1 MMNTV
6 IDTVKERIDIVDF
19 IAEYVQLRKAGRNYL
34 GFCPF
39 HQNTRTPA
47 FTVFPETQSYHCF
60 GCKASGTVF
69 DFVMQREGLEFR
81 ETLEMLAQRAGVE
94 LKPRTE
100 VDEQRDQLHE
110 RLLEVNAAA
119 AKFFHHTLLK
129 SPHSA
134 DARAYVDQRGLDTI
148 MIEAFQLGYAR
159 EDWSALLTYLTNH
172 KGFEPEEVEA
182 AGLAIKRDQ
191 SGYYDRFRGR
201 LMFPIRNVKGQVIAF
216 GGRALGDAN
225 PKYLNSPQTPL
236 FDKSHVLYGL
246 DLARSTIR
254 NQEAAVIVEG
264 YIDVIVAHQ
273 YGFRNVV
280 APLGTALTGDHAA
293 VLKKLTK
300 RIYLALD
307 ADAAGVNAT
316 LKGIE
321 TLRHQPEGDVIAVP
335 TPQGVMQWGVDT
347 TTEIR
352 VIAMPDGQDPDNVIQ
367 ADPERWRLL
376 VDNAQPIMD
385 FYIAALTS
393 DLDLQ
398 SARGKAD
405 AVARLVPLLVQVSN
419 PIEHAHYL
427 QRVARLVEVEDH
439 VIRAALPASQR
450 KTPTRSKSVKQPE
463 FDTPTTREDALLA
476 LLLRHPSMRTAVQE
490 KMKSDVSLFPLV
502 HEMITGTLLELFDRA
517 DNRAIWQAWSEYPPD
532 TDIEHWIA
540 TLDVVLAEQVQHVLH
555 IHLPDSQSYRYMND
569 GLECATILQLRLAR
583 RWKDRC
589 SQEEVEVN
597 NDEERF
603 AILERIIQL
612 KQYIDTISIPKR
624 SSTYA
629 DLHALRTA

>member
-1 MMNTV
+1 MNSV

-19 IAEYVQLRKAGRNYL
+19 IGEYVQLRKAGRNYV

-47 FTVFPETQSYHCF
+47 FTVFSETQSYHCF

-81 ETLEMLAQRAGVE
+81 ETLEMLAHRVGVE

-100 VDEQRDQLHE
+100 ADEQRHQLHE
-110 RLLEVNAAA
+110 RLLEINAAA
-119 AKFFHHTLLK
+119 AKFFQHTLLK
-129 SPHSA
+129 SPHSVA
-134 DARAYVDQRGLDTI
+134 ARAYVEQRGFDAAT
-148 MIEAFQLGYAR
+148 IEAFQLGYSR
-159 EDWSALLTYLTNH
+159 EDWSALLAYLTNH

-182 AGLAIKRDQ
+182 AGLAIKRDG

-236 FDKSHVLYGL
+236 FDKSHILYGL

-254 NQEAAVIVEG
+254 NQETAVIVEG
-264 YIDVIVAHQ
+264 YIDVIVAYQ

-280 APLGTALTGDHAA
+280 APLGTALTSEHAA

-307 ADAAGVNAT
+307 ADAAGINAT

-321 TLRHQPEGDVIAVP
+321 TLRHQSEGDVITVP
-335 TPQGVMQWGVDT
+335 TPQGVMQWGADT

-367 ADPERWRLL
+367 ADPEQWRAL
-376 VDNAQPIMD
+376 VENAQPIMD

-393 DLDLQ
+393 DLDLR

-405 AVARLVPLLVQVSN
+405 AVARLAPLLVQVSN
-419 PIEHAHYL
+419 PIEQAHYI

-439 VIRAALPASQR
+439 VIRAALPGSQR
-450 KTPTRSKSVKQPE
+450 PTPTRTKAIKQPE
-463 FDTPTTREDALLA
+463 GDTPTTREDALLA
-476 LLLRHPSMRTAVQE
+476 LLLRYPSMRTAVQE
-490 KMKSDVSLFPLV
+490 KMKSDISLFPLV
-502 HEMITGTLLELFDRA
+502 SEMITGILLELFDRA
-517 DNRAIWQAWSEYPPD
+517 DNRAIWQTWMEQAPD
-532 TDIEHWIA
+532 TDIEHWIT
-540 TLDVVLAEQVQHVLH
+540 TLDAVLAEQVRHIMH

-589 SQEEVEVN
+589 SQEEVEAH
-597 NDEERF
+597 NDEERY
-603 AILERIIQL
+603 ALLERIIQL